1 VEYKVG
7 KDTNFSGVVS
17 HGTAYTT
24 SDIDFTIK
32 VSPCIAHREQ
42 RANLHKVEAKNLEP
56 FTQYYYQFNICGSS
70 KKSPLGRTKTSPK
83 HDDDVSNIGLAIF
96 SCSNWQNGYFNAYGN
111 AARKD
116 NVDYFI
122 HLGDYI
128 YESKKGKLG
137 KDPRATNPSREII
150 TLYDYRTRIAQY
162 RTDLDLSLAH
172 QNFAWIP
179 VWDDHEVANNG
190 YRDGF
195 SNMNNTE
202 ESFMKYGGVSVDS
215 RKMNAV
221 RAYFEWMPYVFQLD
235 TL

>member
-1 VEYKVG
+1 LK
-7 KDTNFSGVVS
+7 
-17 HGTAYTT
+17 
-24 SDIDFTIK
+24 I
-32 VSPCIAHREQ
+32 
-42 RANLHKVEAKNLEP
+42 EAKNLTP
-56 FTQYYYQFNICGSS
+56 FTQYYYQFSVCGSS
-70 KKSPLGRTKTSPK
+70 NKSPLGRTKTSPND
-83 HDDDVSNIGLAIF
+83 DDDVSKIGLAVF

-116 NVDYFI
+116 NVDFFV

-128 YESKKGKLG
+128 YESGKGKLG

-150 TLYDYRTRIAQY
+150 TLYDYRTRIGQY
-162 RTDLDLSLAH
+162 RTDSDLRLAH

-179 VWDDHEVANNG
+179 TWDDHEVANNG

-202 ESFMKYGGVSVDS
+202 GSFLKYGGVSVDS

-221 RAYFEWMPYVFQLD
+221 RAYFEWMP
-235 TL
+235 